1 MRRLLTQGTLG
12 DGAAQVPSEQMDVLV
27 RSLRWEES
35 SHSPGSR
42 EGGTGPTPSVGN
54 RESENGDVS
63 RQQPGPGAG
72 RGRGLLAVGLRGGR
86 PRHGSLLRAG
96 RVHRPAAHSEHRQG
110 RRWREEGRGATRLSE

>member
-12 DGAAQVPSEQMDVLV
+12 NGAARQVPSEQMDVLV

-42 EGGTGPTPSVGN
+42 EGGTGPTSSVGN

-63 RQQPGPGAG
+63 RQQPGPGSRFRGPRSRARVWPAHCWPAG
-72 RGRGLLAVGLRGGR
+72 RASPSREPA
-86 PRHGSLLRAG
+86 AG
-96 RVHRPAAHSEHRQG
+96 RARSQAGGPQ
-110 RRWREEGRGATRLSE
+110 